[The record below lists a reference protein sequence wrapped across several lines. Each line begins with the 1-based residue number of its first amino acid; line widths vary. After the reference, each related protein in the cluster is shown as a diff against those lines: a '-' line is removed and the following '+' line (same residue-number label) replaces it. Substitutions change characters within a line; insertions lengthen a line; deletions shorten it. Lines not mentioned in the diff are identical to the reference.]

1 MSDPDGN
8 TIELELSGA
17 ADGSILGAS
26 ISDQLYATLSVML
39 SAPFA
44 TLVSILVVVLL
55 MTYLVT
61 SADSAILIV
70 NTINAAG
77 EDDNTRR
84 RHVLFW
90 GVAIGLVVASMLILG
105 GIDALQT
112 TMIIG
117 ALPFSVVVVLMTIAL
132 IKAILFDVMRKR
144 QGVATHSDAVLEE
157 HAKLAE

>member
-1 MSDPDGN
+1 
-8 TIELELSGA
+8 
-17 ADGSILGAS
+17 
-26 ISDQLYATLSVML
+26 ML

-44 TLVSILVVVLL
+44 TLASILVVVLL

-61 SADSAILIV
+61 SADSAI
-70 NTINAAG
+70 NAAG

-90 GVAIGLVVASMLILG
+90 GAAIGLVVASMLILG

-132 IKAILFDVMRKR
+132 IKAIVFDVLRKR
-144 QGVATHSDAVLEE
+144 QGVATHSDTVLDE
-157 HAKLAE
+157 HAKLADRASRAASR